1 MCLTR
6 CGWMTI
12 GERTDRSDSPLG
24 TRPVKF
30 TQRLDYGRLAEALT
44 ERDMVALSSIQE
56 LLKASNEGGQPFP
69 EALVESNLIPD
80 WDLARVVCDVFHLPF
95 LPLEQ
100 VKPDKELLPLF
111 NKAFLQASAL
121 VPVSRYGNVLTI
133 AMPAIVQADTLALLS
148 AETDMFLLPIVSTVS
163 SNRKWLEE
171 HCPVQKFAEDN
182 SWGNLFDEGDQAVQ
196 QTLGNTS
203 EDPGSEESFNIDS
216 LSEET
221 GAEDLDMGGLDLD
234 STELDFGEADNDL
247 MDAATSL
254 LGGDLS
260 EDSGGMGLEFEA
272 DGDENSGP
280 LDLPPMPDFNN

>member
-1 MCLTR
+1 
-6 CGWMTI
+6 MTI
-12 GERTDRSDSPLG
+12 GERTDRFDSPLG

-44 ERDMVALSSIQE
+44 ERDMVALASIQE

-80 WDLARVVCDVFHLPF
+80 WDLSRVVCDVFHLPF
-95 LPLEQ
+95 LPLDQ
-100 VKPDKELLPLF
+100 AKPDKELLPLF
-111 NKAFLQASAL
+111 NKAFLQSSAL

-171 HCPVQKFAEDN
+171 HCPAQKFGEDS

-196 QTLGNTS
+196 ETLG
-203 EDPGSEESFNIDS
+203 GSTDEQAADGSFDLGAIADEAGS
-216 LSEET
+216 GDLELS
-221 GAEDLDMGGLDLD
+221 GLDLE
-234 STELDFGEADNDL
+234 STDLDFGEPDNDL
-247 MDAATSL
+247 MEAATSL
-254 LGGDLS
+254 LGGDLGS
-260 EDSGGMGLEFEA
+260 ETDSMDLEFESGNA
-272 DGDENSGP
+272 TDGDPEP
-280 LDLPPMPDFNN
+280 EDLPPMPDFNS

>member
-1 MCLTR
+1 
-6 CGWMTI
+6 MTI
-12 GERTDRSDSPLG
+12 GERTDRFDSPLG

-44 ERDMVALSSIQE
+44 ERDMVALASIQE

-80 WDLARVVCDVFHLPF
+80 WDLSRVVCDVFHLPF

-100 VKPDKELLPLF
+100 AKPDKELLPLF

-196 QTLGNTS
+196 ETLGNTAPS
-203 EDPGSEESFNIDS
+203 IGGDESFS
-216 LSEET
+216 LDGLGEATSADE
-221 GAEDLDMGGLDLD
+221 LDMGDLDLD
-234 STELDFGEADNDL
+234 TTDLDFGEPDNDL

-254 LGGDLS
+254 LGGDLT
-260 EDSGGMGLEFEA
+260 EDAGSMGLEFEMDKA
-272 DGDENSGP
+272 EEAGP
-280 LDLPPMPDFNN
+280 EDLPPMPDFNS